1 MDVRPT
7 SSKNNPPLLFAL
19 GGLGLFGGLVIWA
32 RKQQQQQRL
41 DELQQRIVE
50 LQAAATAATES
61 KLGTQVGSKCSWQ
74 FQPPLYIEKGISA
87 STHMVVDKLDKLTTE
102 FFADGDQIA
111 VKMIPGGGNGTS
123 PLLIHFY
130 SSVLN
135 RFQVTDF
142 QFLNQSSIGYWDL
155 VTRGSTYVTLKLQWL
170 QVFYERVADTL
181 TLIFQFEASV
191 GALVAGE
198 TILRQLFED
207 MGGGITIKSLPGNRF
222 EVAKNN
228 VLGAAK
234 QGATVDELYG
244 LVYYLKYAHMA
255 SPELINVLLLRFAK
269 DHPWVE
275 RLKKIRDHLKTKCR
289 LVAAESIKYEKPS
302 NS

>member
-1 MDVRPT
+1 MEART
-7 SSKNNPPLLFAL
+7 TATKNNRPPLLFAL

-32 RKQQQQQRL
+32 RKQQQQRQ
-41 DELQQRIVE
+41 ELQQLIVE
-50 LQAAATAATES
+50 LTQANES
-61 KLGTQVGSKCSWQ
+61 KLSTQVGSKCFWQ
-74 FQPPLYIEKGISA
+74 FQPPLYIEKGISER
-87 STHMVVDKLDKLTTE
+87 THIVVDKLDKLTTE
-102 FFADGDQIA
+102 FFADGGQIA
-111 VKMIPGGGNGTS
+111 VKMIPSTS
-123 PLLIHFY
+123 LWIHFY
-130 SSVLN
+130 SSFLN

-142 QFLNQSSIGYWDL
+142 QFLNQSSIGYKDL

-170 QVFYERVADTL
+170 QVFYERITDTL

-198 TILRQLFED
+198 TILRQIFED
-207 MGGGITIKSLPGNRF
+207 MGEGITIKSLPGNRF
-222 EVAKNN
+222 EVAKKN

-289 LVAAESIKYEKPS
+289 LVAAESISVEKPS